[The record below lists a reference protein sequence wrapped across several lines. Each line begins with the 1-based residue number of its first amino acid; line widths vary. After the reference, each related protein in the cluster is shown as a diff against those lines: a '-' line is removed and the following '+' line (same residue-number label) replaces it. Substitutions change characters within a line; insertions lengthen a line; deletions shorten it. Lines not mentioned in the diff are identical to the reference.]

1 VSKVTNTTLFAFESH
16 CAFMRWVFREV
27 IVVFALKRS
36 IKVMAKSVVIAC
48 IVSSNCKKLLK
59 NTMTFQGVFDDNS
72 KVLSRVRTLYFNE
85 LNSTLKDLKIRAQPP
100 NINSKY
106 RK

>member
-1 VSKVTNTTLFAFESH
+1 
-16 CAFMRWVFREV
+16 V

-36 IKVMAKSVVIAC
+36 VKVTAKSIIIAY
-48 IVSSNCKKLLK
+48 IVSSNREKLLK
-59 NTMTFQGVFDDNS
+59 NTMTFQGVFDNDS

-85 LNSTLKDLKIRAQPP
+85 LNSTLKGLKIRAQPP
-100 NINSKY
+100 NIDGKY